1 MKNARFIDV
10 ATLHARAGDGGNGCR
25 SFRREKYVPKG
36 GPDGGDGGRG
46 GHVIL
51 KTDPNVTSLLHVFY
65 QPHQVAERGVH
76 GKGKKLYGKN
86 GKDRIVPVPCGTV
99 VRDTQTGSALA
110 DMVEPGETL
119 IVARGGKGGLGN
131 CHWTTSTHQAPTEHT
146 PGEQGEQVLLQL
158 ELKIVADAGLVGF
171 PNAGKSSLLTAISD
185 AHPKIGAYP
194 FTTLYPVL
202 GTLVGED
209 YTRLTVADIPGLIE
223 GAHQGI
229 GLGHAFLRH
238 IERAPILVVVV
249 DMAGVDGRQPED
261 DYVHIREELRQ
272 HNPELIERPTLVVAN
287 KTDLPAAAENMK
299 AFIQATGQSPL
310 CVSAETG
317 AGVETLKEAL
327 FALRAAGFS
336 LLSPFQSSSSLLK

>member
-1 MKNARFIDV
+1 MKTLRFIDV
-10 ATLHARAGDGGNGCR
+10 ATLHARAGDGGDGCR
-25 SFRREKYVPKG
+25 SFCREKYVPKG

-51 KTDPNVTSLLHVFY
+51 KTDPNVTSLLHVIY

-86 GKDRIVPVPCGTV
+86 GKDRIVTVPCGTV
-99 VRDTQTGSALA
+99 VRDAQTGSALA
-110 DMVEPGETL
+110 DMVEPNETL
-119 IVARGGKGGLGN
+119 VVARGGKGGLGN

-146 PGEQGEQVLLQL
+146 PGEPGEHVTLQL

-194 FTTLYPVL
+194 FTTLHPVL

-223 GAHQGI
+223 GAHQGV

-238 IERAPILVVVV
+238 IERAPILIIVV
-249 DMAGVDGRQPED
+249 DMAGVDGRKPED
-261 DYVHIREELRQ
+261 DYTQIREELRL
-272 HNPELIERPTLVVAN
+272 HNPELIKRPTLVVAN
-287 KTDLPAAAENMK
+287 KTDLPEAAENMK
-299 AFIQATGQSPL
+299 DFIQATGQTPL
-310 CVSAETG
+310 SISAETG
-317 AGVETLKEAL
+317 TGIAALKEAL
-327 FALRAAGFS
+327 FTLRKA
-336 LLSPFQSSSSLLK
+336 